1 MKIRQFQMR
10 RFLSILML
18 SILISGISFAQN
30 IITIP
35 ALDPGDSICIVYD
48 VEVNTPFPIGVG
60 QVQCQD
66 TIMVTSPMAEVPTS
80 DPDSLPTMFAP
91 TGTLICNPLAG
102 TLSGS
107 DMTICAGSSVMFM
120 LSGNQTAPEY
130 TQVFLVVDAGTNAVV
145 DIQTDLDVEFNTM
158 GSYHVYS
165 YNYLTGSTS
174 PTMPANISDIDC
186 SAMGSCCDLFMGS
199 FTITVSE
206 VTPGVISMDQ
216 VICSGDTPAPITGT
230 AASGPGTISYQWQQS
245 TTGCMGTF
253 SDIGGATA
261 QDYSPGALTTTTN
274 YRRIDI
280 STNGGVMCMDTTN
293 CVTITVNDVTA
304 SSIGPDIY
312 TCPDVL
318 PGSVAETGSSSG
330 SGMVTRQWQFSYSGG
345 CEGTFVDIM
354 GANGNSVGIPALTTN
369 DTLGVRLIVT
379 STLGGSICMDTSNCV
394 LVIANRVDP
403 GVIGTDATIC
413 SGEDPAALTEI
424 TPATGTG
431 TLSYRWQ
438 MSTAGCMGM
447 FSDIGGATSS
457 TYDPPAL
464 TMSTSYRR
472 ITTSTLMGVMCEDTS
487 NCVTIT
493 VNDITAGVIS
503 GEDTICAGTMAST
516 IMETSPAGGSGALS
530 YQWQESTTGCAGTF
544 ADIMGA
550 NMTTYD
556 PGSLSQTTSY
566 RRIDIS
572 TLNMVE
578 CRDTTN
584 CITKYV
590 QSITIDSIVQVC
602 LDPMSYDLKVCFQV
616 ETPGPSGMFTVDVGA
631 LNFGP
636 YNYTDLDPD
645 GCITISNMSF
655 DPTDLE
661 TFDVTVS
668 DVDEMCTAN
677 QMFTETLCFTCPVIG
692 GLSAPSQLCEEGTF
706 DLSATGLM
714 NMGMAM
720 NSETDFGIS
729 FVAFSGGPPADPY
742 TGGVAL
748 GTVPFASLTSGGTV
762 ATLSGIDPG
771 LVGPPGTYT
780 LCAILDPAPTLDM
793 TCRPSL
799 SVTLDLFAS
808 APLNCR
814 DINVSIDPFGDAR
827 FALSD
832 LIMGASCSELLNV
845 MISTSG
851 GQIIHQD
858 FDLSRSDMILL
869 SDVCP
874 YSGQELIIMLTYA
887 SSGLSCQSRLSFGP
901 ANGPAFM
908 PGRVA
913 NVWCTDSLVSGGD
926 IDDMAPEAYIPC
938 FGPVESH
945 FVADWVVPY
954 DCEEDQ
960 DTAKVIY
967 REYEAFD
974 KEGKRASVF
983 DTIVVFRLPQIH
995 NESIFCS
1002 ESTTLY
1008 CGDTSG
1014 WQGPTAFFAKGGIL
1028 PVLSLDL
1035 IDVGYDENGDLDFSA
1050 IELDP
1055 KCGLQVHVD
1064 YLKFTEDPCEQQ
1076 YKVTI
1081 ELKQSCSGGLNEIA
1095 LTPGATDMVGGPPI
1109 PPNVWVPLTADY
1121 TYWKC
1126 EFWVTDL
1133 DTLAPVA
1140 ICKGEPFFDGPI
1152 AEDKWT
1158 FNTIRDFDFLDT
1170 NFLGGLVGD
1179 IPSFD
1184 DIMIPDFLTMLDTS
1198 KAPSSLKFASEQIL
1212 MDPDLY
1218 LGLNLGFVEATEA
1231 TEFTF
1236 DWDLALGA
1244 FDGDNTIFDDPG
1256 AIGLIGYGINGTF
1269 YKLVEGIEEPLLDE
1283 FEPYQD
1289 FLDGIMGELEV
1300 DAELCNLNISLLL
1313 EDSWG
1318 ETTIRLEEGDV
1329 FTLFGIWVSN
1339 SDASITFSGE
1349 NLIATNTHDCA
1360 AHTYVPPLY
1369 VQEDWSGIKLVK
1381 ATIDGIGTVVM
1392 DYDAEQG
1399 CYVSHQLLKLPHRAT
1414 PYVVEYEVF
1423 DSCHNVGYELCYL
1436 KVKDRTDPV
1445 AVADKGVTVSLTDKK
1460 VWVEANTFDEG
1471 SEDNC
1476 GVNWI
1481 LARRADWST
1490 ACVNLCYN
1498 HADTLEEGLEYAS
1511 ARFPIWT
1518 DGHDTLWCL
1527 DLESDK
1533 AWDAVEAHY
1542 AKQLEWWC
1550 IDGAD
1555 CGEIIYNSWI
1565 YDLIKEATLACTAHS
1580 YLDDQGFYDLLY
1592 KALQHPNADPNGHL
1606 NGLLESKFKCEVSKA
1621 NAECVLPF
1629 SFGRFPLL
1637 EFLISGPPIP
1647 LTIPIP
1653 VLSPLTSSV
1662 KMMYLTPETGICG
1675 YNDATIKANLDT
1687 WSQIGGG
1694 WSDAVPFSCE
1704 DACGPVTVEIL
1715 VMDYWCNWSTAW
1727 TTVWV
1732 EDKTPIEVAKDVV
1745 EEIEITCATYKAD
1758 QYYYPGEI
1766 HAMGLDDLVAL
1777 GKEGDSLALSVL
1789 DTILGGYCKAWKDP
1803 YGNYVDIDGNEI
1815 DCDIHFTDAY
1825 CHCEPI
1831 DTQIR
1836 VYDDHFGYIWKDSTY
1851 TKCYYET
1858 EDVLLQKGVV
1868 VVNCAENV
1876 YCEQELWCEFDHC
1889 GQGYIFRK
1897 WKIWSSCE
1905 YSSEDGASHIP
1916 DTTYRHQ
1923 RIWVGNEC
1931 ELSKYMFDVPGDTTI
1946 TSCALEYDPAGSG
1959 QLVGDLDPDI
1969 TGYPVYKFDDD
1980 CRIIGIGHQ
1989 DKVFKVVGGDAA
2001 CYKVV
2006 RTWYFADWC
2015 GGKPVDNYWWYDRG
2029 LIIDSCVQKIIVQDT
2044 VGPVC
2049 TITGPVNSG
2058 DTIEVGGCDYNFAA
2072 SVSTTDACG
2081 VISYSWVLKQIEE
2094 GIATEIDSDLGA
2106 LSSDTTAAFD
2116 ISSDGLLPGT
2126 YKLVVTTVDE
2136 CQNEGV
2142 CEYDF
2147 TLLSAKKPTP
2157 ICITFLSATLTPW
2170 DTDGDGVIDSAHAV
2184 IWASEF
2190 NSSSAL
2196 ACEDDSLAY
2205 RIEFLD
2211 GIDDDTY
2218 LEDSASLDLSCAN
2231 IGTKLVRLWVLSY
2244 PSGTADYCDVILMVN
2259 SNGEGC
2265 DVSSS
2270 HTPSGKDM
2278 AETGEQG
2285 ETPDHTGVGSD
2296 QPDIAGDAPQVG
2308 GSSLVTGDY
2317 KLEQNRPNPF
2327 REETVIEF
2335 SLPEAMEAT
2344 ITIYDVTGRQL
2355 RQIQGDF
2362 TRGYNQVQFR
2372 KEGLQASGIL
2382 FYQLRT
2388 AEYTEVKR
2396 MMLVR

>member
-1 MKIRQFQMR
+1 MNTQFTTLHSRVFQSIFFLLATIAGYSQASFQMNTTSSTGSSESHTVPAGSDR
-10 RFLSILML
+10 VLLVMAGTFGDIPVATFNGMVMNPVVSASPGGWAGRATFFTLALGTGDEISSTVSVTGSGGGPAVGFWAGSFENVNQSSPVLQVG
-18 SILISGISFAQN
+18 SNTAGGTSSTISGLSGTAVEDLFLDGIINANPQTAGSFSDGGMRLSNFTYSAGSSRLCSRLRGPVGGSESMTWDLPMSPDRAHVAVVINGNPAVPPMNPPPLFGKTYSPSVIQEGDVTQLIYMIDN
-30 IITIP
+30 TSA
-35 ALDPGDSICIVYD
+35 ALDATSLDFTDNLPAGVVIAPVPNVSTTCTGGTLTAIAGSGTVSYMGGMTAGGSACSISLD
-48 VEVNTPFPIGVG
+48 
-60 QVQCQD
+60 
-66 TIMVTSPMAEVPTS
+66 VTSS
-80 DPDSLPTMFAP
+80 SS
-91 TGTLICNPLAG
+91 GIYSN
-102 TLSGS
+102 LSGS
-107 DMTICAGSSVMFM
+107 LTSSLGNSGPASALLQVTPPIIFSKSFTPSNMYPNDTSLLTFVIDNSASSMDATNLGFLDNLPAGIEVVPGSMPTTDCVGDVINTESF
-120 LSGNQTAPEY
+120 GIY
-130 TQVFLVVDAGTNAVV
+130 TVGLTRGTLDAGASCTFSIEVTGA
-145 DIQTDLDVEFNTM
+145 TPGT
-158 GSYHVYS
+158 
-165 YNYLTGSTS
+165 YN
-174 PTMPANISDIDC
+174 NISGGLT
-186 SAMGSCCDLFMGS
+186 SDLG
-199 FTITVSE
+199 
-206 VTPGVISMDQ
+206 
-216 VICSGDTPAPITGT
+216 
-230 AASGPGTISYQWQQS
+230 
-245 TTGCMGTF
+245 
-253 SDIGGATA
+253 
-261 QDYSPGALTTTTN
+261 
-274 YRRIDI
+274 
-280 STNGGVMCMDTTN
+280 
-293 CVTITVNDVTA
+293 
-304 SSIGPDIY
+304 
-312 TCPDVL
+312 
-318 PGSVAETGSSSG
+318 
-330 SGMVTRQWQFSYSGG
+330 
-345 CEGTFVDIM
+345 
-354 GANGNSVGIPALTTN
+354 
-369 DTLGVRLIVT
+369 
-379 STLGGSICMDTSNCV
+379 
-394 LVIANRVDP
+394 
-403 GVIGTDATIC
+403 
-413 SGEDPAALTEI
+413 
-424 TPATGTG
+424 
-431 TLSYRWQ
+431 
-438 MSTAGCMGM
+438 
-447 FSDIGGATSS
+447 
-457 TYDPPAL
+457 
-464 TMSTSYRR
+464 
-472 ITTSTLMGVMCEDTS
+472 
-487 NCVTIT
+487 
-493 VNDITAGVIS
+493 
-503 GEDTICAGTMAST
+503 
-516 IMETSPAGGSGALS
+516 
-530 YQWQESTTGCAGTF
+530 
-544 ADIMGA
+544 
-550 NMTTYD
+550 
-556 PGSLSQTTSY
+556 
-566 RRIDIS
+566 
-572 TLNMVE
+572 
-578 CRDTTN
+578 
-584 CITKYV
+584 
-590 QSITIDSIVQVC
+590 
-602 LDPMSYDLKVCFQV
+602 
-616 ETPGPSGMFTVDVGA
+616 PGPSASATLIIDEVPICAPNCNDVNLSLDADG
-631 LNFGP
+631 NVYFGLEDLLAVP
-636 YNYTDLDPD
+636 DFCDGVEVAVYNAFGGVVIP
-645 GCITISNMSF
+645 
-655 DPTDLE
+655 PT
-661 TFDVTVS
+661 TVS
-668 DVDEMCTAN
+668 LTDR
-677 QMFTETLCFTCPVIG
+677 
-692 GLSAPSQLCEEGTF
+692 LSFNACG
-706 DLSATGLM
+706 
-714 NMGMAM
+714 
-720 NSETDFGIS
+720 
-729 FVAFSGGPPADPY
+729 
-742 TGGVAL
+742 AL
-748 GTVPFASLTSGGTV
+748 GTTYKVVVTSGYG
-762 ATLSGIDPG
+762 
-771 LVGPPGTYT
+771 
-780 LCAILDPAPTLDM
+780 
-793 TCRPSL
+793 
-799 SVTLDLFAS
+799 
-808 APLNCR
+808 
-814 DINVSIDPFGDAR
+814 
-827 FALSD
+827 
-832 LIMGASCSELLNV
+832 SCWS
-845 MISTSG
+845 
-851 GQIIHQD
+851 Q
-858 FDLSRSDMILL
+858 
-869 SDVCP
+869 
-874 YSGQELIIMLTYA
+874 LTFK
-887 SSGLSCQSRLSFGP
+887 QS
-901 ANGPAFM
+901 NGPIFM
-908 PGRVA
+908 DGRVE

-954 DCEEDQ
+954 ECEEDQ

-983 DTIVVFRLPQIH
+983 DTIVVYRLPQIH
-995 NESIFCS
+995 NESIFCA

-1035 IDVGYDENGDLDFSA
+1035 IDVGYDENGDLDFRPIA
-1050 IELDP
+1050 LDP

-1064 YLKFTEDPCEQQ
+1064 YLKFTPDPCEQQ

-1081 ELKQSCSGGLNEIA
+1081 ELKQSCPGGLNEIA

-1218 LGLNLGFVEATEA
+1218 LGLNLGFVEATET

-1236 DWDLALGA
+1236 DWDFALGA

-1381 ATIDGIGTVVM
+1381 ATVEGIGTVVM
-1392 DYDAEQG
+1392 DYDEEKG
-1399 CYVSHQLLKLPHRAT
+1399 CYVSHQLLKLPHSAT

-1460 VWVEANTFDEG
+1460 VWVEATTFDEG

-1498 HADTLEEGLEYAS
+1498 HADTLQEGLEYES

-1777 GKEGDSLALSVL
+1777 GKDGDSLALSVL

-1803 YGNYVDIDGNEI
+1803 YGNYVDINGNEI
-1815 DCDIHFTDAY
+1815 DCDIHFSDAY
-1825 CHCEPI
+1825 CQCEPI

-1897 WKIWSSCE
+1897 WKIWSGCA
-1905 YSSEDGASHIP
+1905 YTSEDGASHIP

-1931 ELSKYMFDVPGDTTI
+1931 ELSKYMFDVPGDMTI

-1980 CRIIGIGHQ
+1980 CRIIGIGHS
-1989 DKVFKVVGGDAA
+1989 DKVFKVVGGDEA
-2001 CYKVV
+2001 CYKVI

-2094 GIATEIDSDLGA
+2094 GVATEVDSDQGS

-2136 CQNEGV
+2136 CQNEGI

-2157 ICITFLSATLTPW
+2157 ICITLLSATLTPW

-2205 RIEFLD
+2205 RIEFVD

-2218 LEDSASLDLSCAN
+2218 IEDSASLDLTCAHV
-2231 IGTKLVRLWVLSY
+2231 GTKVVRLWVLSY

-2278 AETGEQG
+2278 AETEEQG
-2285 ETPDHTGVGSD
+2285 KTPDRIGFGSD
-2296 QPDIAGDAPQVG
+2296 QPNIAGDAPQVG
-2308 GSSLVTGDY
+2308 ESSFVTGDY

-2327 REETVIEF
+2327 RVETVIGF

-2362 TRGYNQVQFR
+2362 SRGYNQVQFR
-2372 KEGLQASGIL
+2372 REGLQASGIL

-2388 AEYTEVKR
+2388 AEYTEVKK